1 MPFRCSSHRIFSST
15 RVSAWKMSGSLGRK
29 GKDVFDSMCW
39 KFISDSDTW
48 IFVRFIQH
56 LYCGGQLPSAH
67 VTVTKNGANRA
78 SRASKWSYQWHGNR
92 TRIEFDVI
100 YSSIYQST
108 NTQIDT
114 ISIFDTSKRFA
125 HYQPKNTGVLGKTWS
140 KRFRISPHISLYR
153 GVFAFFIRRT
163 FQYAIIQY
171 FSCRRQLLHLTEGL
185 GLRMRE
191 RRQTHIKGASTL

>member
-92 TRIEFDVI
+92 TRIEIRHD
-100 YSSIYQST
+100 
-108 NTQIDT
+108 ID
-114 ISIFDTSKRFA
+114 
-125 HYQPKNTGVLGKTWS
+125 
-140 KRFRISPHISLYR
+140 
-153 GVFAFFIRRT
+153 
-163 FQYAIIQY
+163 
-171 FSCRRQLLHLTEGL
+171 RRQMEWIQRTSLSQPLSCWSWNSWERVVHVACVVFSWYAKHQNIDGFMLYVYWRSGTGGWNRLLAGLTN
-185 GLRMRE
+185 
-191 RRQTHIKGASTL
+191 QATT